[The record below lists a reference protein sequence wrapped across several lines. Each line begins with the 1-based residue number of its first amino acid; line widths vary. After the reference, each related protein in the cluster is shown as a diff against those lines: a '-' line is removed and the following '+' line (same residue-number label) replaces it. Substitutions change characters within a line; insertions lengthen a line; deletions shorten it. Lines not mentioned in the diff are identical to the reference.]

1 LFGALSFQG
10 HFQGVFRG
18 FDIFEIPSLLENR
31 VFRKSSSS
39 VNCIIEDIELF
50 EESSYLGNRFFGESS
65 FSVNYWYNLISCKVR
80 SHSKSLK
87 NQATD
92 LTKPVLNSI
101 SVQIL
106 IALTF
111 WIKSIFRLNVIFSKF
126 IVLFSDSL
134 ASIDDQRDYFVF
146 KVTDGYNDLI
156 DRKFFINIEAGD
168 KMYPMVFNEALELP
182 EDGRRILTTTLLK
195 ASGEFLNW
203 WFSAKSYWLEKERSS
218 LVDLRLKG
226 VPVIN

>member
-1 LFGALSFQG
+1 M
-10 HFQGVFRG
+10 
-18 FDIFEIPSLLENR
+18 
-31 VFRKSSSS
+31 
-39 VNCIIEDIELF
+39 
-50 EESSYLGNRFFGESS
+50 S
-65 FSVNYWYNLISCKVR
+65 FSQKFKIS
-80 SHSKSLK
+80 
-87 NQATD
+87 
-92 LTKPVLNSI
+92 
-101 SVQIL
+101 
-106 IALTF
+106 
-111 WIKSIFRLNVIFSKF
+111 
-126 IVLFSDSL
+126 FSDSL

-203 WFSAKSYWLEKERSS
+203 WFLAKSYLLERERPS

-226 VPVIN
+226 IPVIILNYLQFWSTLSFILIRLRWFQKWNQFDTGRRILELLTLKNIVTKFFRNSNFSDFVEIKSEINC